1 VTRPLTGVP
10 VVFAGPSLSAARA
23 RAILPG
29 AIVLPPARCGDVL
42 AALRLRP
49 SAIVLIDGLYDT
61 TPAPWHKE
69 ILWALEAGVP
79 VVGAASMGALRAA
92 ELDRFGMTGV
102 GAVYRDYRDGQRHA
116 DADVAVLQVTG
127 PDGDR
132 ATTDPLVD
140 IEAAVAEWTAAGR
153 LGAGA
158 AGAVLAAA
166 RATHFTQRSAAAA
179 LAAGGV
185 LTAGVP
191 TAGVPT
197 AGVRAAGGQAAGV
210 FAGENPP
217 EAQPAVE
224 DLAGW
229 SRIGGPAGPPSRKR
243 ADAEAAL
250 RMVAGGLPS
259 PRTTEPLARTVHILR
274 LAAQAGLRPLAS
286 PDPVLPEAE
295 RTLAEDPALARLA
308 ALAGGLIRA
317 AAGAPRPA
325 QPAGSRPAQS
335 RSAQSGAAQSSQV
348 QSSQAQSGSAQSSQA
363 QSGSAQSSQAQSGQA
378 GSRPAQ
384 GHPAQSRRTQPHAP
398 GPSDCLSVAAGI
410 AAAMGDHPGAAASAA
425 RLRALAVAG
434 GPAAVGAAGAGAA
447 DADAWAGS
455 SGGTLIE
462 VLTVLAGPAGTPQVV
477 AVLGYLA
484 RRAADALGVPPWGAG
499 ADRPSA
505 DALAQAQVWLGQ
517 PIGAQGDV
525 GGEDPAGAARAAV
538 PVTPELVSRAA
549 GVLDMVLLGGRGTGR
564 LRHVI
569 DPADAPLL
577 DGLALVRAITL
588 HDHDRFARLF
598 AGKVPT
604 IMVRKLARPAW
615 GGGRGGLGELAG
627 G

>member
-127 PDGDR
+127 PGGDR

-250 RMVAGGLPS
+250 RMVAGGLPP
-259 PRTTEPLARTVHILR
+259 PRMTEPLARTVHILR

-325 QPAGSRPAQS
+325 QPARPRPAQS
-335 RSAQSGAAQSSQV
+335 RS
-348 QSSQAQSGSAQSSQA
+348 A

-525 GGEDPAGAARAAV
+525 GGDDPAGAARAAV

>member
-1 VTRPLTGVP
+1 VTRPPAGVP

-23 RAILPG
+23 RAILSG

-127 PDGDR
+127 PGGDR

-325 QPAGSRPAQS
+325 QPAGSRPAQPARS
-335 RSAQSGAAQSSQV
+335 RL
-348 QSSQAQSGSAQSSQA
+348 
-363 QSGSAQSSQAQSGQA
+363 GQPA
-378 GSRPAQ
+378 GSRSAQ
-384 GHPAQSRRTQPHAP
+384 GHPAQSHRTKPRTLGA
-398 GPSDCLSVAAGI
+398 SDCLSVAAGI
-410 AAAMGDHPGAAASAA
+410 AAAMDDHPGAAASAA
-425 RLRALAVAG
+425 RLRALAVADG
-434 GPAAVGAAGAGAA
+434 TTAVSATAAGATGA
-447 DADAWAGS
+447 DDWEGS
-455 SGGTLIE
+455 DGGMLVE
-462 VLTVLAGPAGTPQVV
+462 VLTVLAGPAGTPQVI
-477 AVLGYLA
+477 AVLGDLA
-484 RRAADALGVPPWGAG
+484 RRAADAIGVPPWGAR

-505 DALAQAQVWLGQ
+505 DAVAEAQVWLGQ
-517 PIGAQGDV
+517 PIGAKGDV
-525 GGEDPAGAARAAV
+525 GGDDLAAQARPAV
-538 PVTPELVSRAA
+538 PVTPELVGRAA
-549 GVLDMVLLGGRGTGR
+549 GVLDMVLLGGRATGR
-564 LRHVI
+564 LRHLI

-577 DGLALVRAITL
+577 DGLALVRTVAATADL
-588 HDHDRFARLF
+588 RR
-598 AGKVPT
+598 VPQ
-604 IMVRKLARPAW
+604 
-615 GGGRGGLGELAG
+615 E
-627 G
+627 

>member
-127 PDGDR
+127 PGGDR

-191 TAGVPT
+191 TAGV
-197 AGVRAAGGQAAGV
+197 RAAGV

-325 QPAGSRPAQS
+325 QPAGSRPAQPARS
-335 RSAQSGAAQSSQV
+335 RL
-348 QSSQAQSGSAQSSQA
+348 
-363 QSGSAQSSQAQSGQA
+363 GQPA
-378 GSRPAQ
+378 GSRSAQ
-384 GHPAQSRRTQPHAP
+384 GHPAQSHRTKPRTLGA
-398 GPSDCLSVAAGI
+398 SDCLSVAAGI
-410 AAAMGDHPGAAASAA
+410 AAAMDDHPGAAASAA
-425 RLRALAVAG
+425 RLRALAVADG
-434 GPAAVGAAGAGAA
+434 TTAVSATAAGATGA
-447 DADAWAGS
+447 DDWEGS
-455 SGGTLIE
+455 DGGMLVE
-462 VLTVLAGPAGTPQVV
+462 VLTVLAGPAGTPQVI
-477 AVLGYLA
+477 AVLGDLA
-484 RRAADALGVPPWGAG
+484 RRAADAIGVPPWGAR

-505 DALAQAQVWLGQ
+505 DAVAEAQVWLGQ
-517 PIGAQGDV
+517 PIGAKGDV
-525 GGEDPAGAARAAV
+525 GGDDLAAQARPAV
-538 PVTPELVSRAA
+538 PVTPELVGRAA
-549 GVLDMVLLGGRGTGR
+549 GVLDMVLLGGRATGR
-564 LRHVI
+564 LRHLI

-577 DGLALVRAITL
+577 DGLALVRTVAATADL
-588 HDHDRFARLF
+588 RR
-598 AGKVPT
+598 VPQ
-604 IMVRKLARPAW
+604 
-615 GGGRGGLGELAG
+615 E
-627 G
+627 